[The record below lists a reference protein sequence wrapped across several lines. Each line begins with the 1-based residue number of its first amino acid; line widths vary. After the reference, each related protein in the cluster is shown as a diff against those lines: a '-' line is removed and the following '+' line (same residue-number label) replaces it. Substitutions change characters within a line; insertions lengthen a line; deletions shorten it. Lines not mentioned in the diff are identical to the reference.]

1 MALPPTVIFWTPE
14 KRELL
19 DVLSAEFLSRFW
31 LGRTLIAVDGVDG
44 AGTVKF
50 ADAFAERLGK
60 DGHPVFRA
68 SIDGFHRPREERYLR
83 GRESAEGL
91 YVDSF
96 DYDLFRRVLI
106 EPFRLG
112 GSAGFVTAAWDV
124 ARDIPVEMAWRSGPQ
139 DATLIVDG
147 IFLGRP
153 ELSGLWNWR
162 IWLEVSAEI
171 ADARLDAAQS
181 LYLADA
187 DPRATATAIIDTTDP
202 DRPMRASPEGG

>member
-1 MALPPTVIFWTPE
+1 MALPPPVVTWTPE

-31 LGRTLIAVDGVDG
+31 LGRTLIAVEAFDG
-44 AGTVKF
+44 AGTAQF

-60 DGHPVFRA
+60 DGHAVFRA

-91 YVDSF
+91 YFDSF

-112 GSAGFVTAAWDV
+112 GGAGFVTAAWDV

-162 IWLEVSAEI
+162 IWLEASPEI
-171 ADARLDAAQS
+171 ADARFAEAQS

-187 DPRATATAIIDTTDP
+187 DPRAAATAIVDNTDP
-202 DRPMRASPEGG
+202 DRPRRASGEGG